1 MNHMTWS
8 QCVFVCFLKLQFAL
22 QLVVLVLLLLLRT
35 ALWVGINPRKS
46 WKACHSIDLIS
57 L

>member
-35 ALWVGINPRKS
+35 ALWVGINPRKFR
-46 WKACHSIDLIS
+46 KACHSIDLIS

>member
-8 QCVFVCFLKLQFAL
+8 QCVFVCFFKLQFAL
-22 QLVVLVLLLLLRT
+22 QLVVLVLLLLRT
-35 ALWVGINPRKS
+35 ALWVGIKPRKS